1 MLNILIRNIDLAFQ
15 FRAVVLEDF
24 RDEEGILMDKEQE
37 EIGIAIGMFFNFDG
51 KERRVSW
58 FFEPEPEEDFL
69 HLREREGFL
78 KE

>member
-1 MLNILIRNIDLAFQ
+1 MLDILIRNIDLAFQ
-15 FRAVVLEDF
+15 FKVAILEDF
-24 RDEEGILMDKEQE
+24 RDEEGIFMDKEPE

-51 KERRVSW
+51 KERRVIG
-58 FFEPEPEEDFL
+58 FFDPEPEEDFL